1 MRYFYLFKTKFSDE
15 GGGGST
21 PLRNPTPLDPPLAG
35 VIKHIGIF

>member
-1 MRYFYLFKTKFSDE
+1 MRYFYLFKAKFSDE
-15 GGGGST
+15 GGGVPP